1 MNELI
6 ETTGDGR
13 NVANPFGNGGARP
26 PKNQTIAETHTN
38 AEVLA
43 DTQARVFLAKN
54 FPRDPIAASQRI
66 LTACQRLGLAQA
78 AIYTF
83 QRGGSDIS
91 GPSIRLAEE
100 IARQWG
106 NIESGWKELKRDDK
120 MATVLAYAWD
130 QEVNTFKQIVFN
142 VPLQRTK
149 RRGGT
154 RVTEA
159 ITEERDVYEL
169 IANNAARR
177 MRACLLA
184 LIPADVTESAVKQCQ
199 KTIVTQCEVTPERIA
214 KMAAAFEEFGVSK
227 EQIEKRIQRNITAI
241 APAQFVKLIEIYN
254 SIKDGISEASD
265 WFEGAKSGG
274 EIPVRHAR
282 RITGEA
288 EPETPADATEDPLK
302 ALYTSLLNSRSEA
315 RIRGLITRAELLGE
329 QGKAEPD
336 RVEAFRR
343 DAETKIETLKSA
355 EAN

>member
-1 MNELI
+1 MEDLI
-6 ETTGDGR
+6 KTAERGE
-13 NVANPFGNGGARP
+13 NVANPFGNVPAKTSRET
-26 PKNQTIAETHTN
+26 TIAETHTN

-66 LTACQRLGLAQA
+66 LNACQRIGLASA

-184 LIPADVTESAVKQCQ
+184 LIPADVTESAVRQCQ
-199 KTIVTQCEVTPERIA
+199 QTIVTQCEVTPERIA
-214 KMAAAFEEFGVSK
+214 KMVEAFSEFGVTK
-227 EQIEKRIQRNITAI
+227 DQIEKRIQRKLTAI

-254 SIKDGISEASD
+254 SIRDGISEPGD
-265 WFEGAKSGG
+265 WFEGATGTAAN

-282 RITGEA
+282 KIT
-288 EPETPADATEDPLK
+288 ADQTDAKTEDK
-302 ALYTSLLNSRSEA
+302 
-315 RIRGLITRAELLGE
+315 
-329 QGKAEPD
+329 K
-336 RVEAFRR
+336 
-343 DAETKIETLKSA
+343 
-355 EAN
+355 